1 MGGTRKAL
9 RPFSYANA
17 RGAEP
22 CACKHNQE
30 TTVASVNKVILIGNL
45 GSDPDMR
52 QASTGTAIANLS
64 IATTRRYR
72 NAEGQPVSETE
83 WHRVVLFGRT
93 AEIARDYL
101 HKGSPAYI
109 EGRLRTRKWTDQQ
122 GQDRYTT
129 EIFGDVL
136 QLIGGRDDQQGA
148 APAGGN
154 SEGEPF

>member
-1 MGGTRKAL
+1 M
-9 RPFSYANA
+9 
-17 RGAEP
+17 
-22 CACKHNQE
+22 
-30 TTVASVNKVILIGNL
+30 ASVNKVVLL
-45 GSDPDMR
+45 GYLGADPDMR

-64 IATTRRYR
+64 LATTRRFR
-72 NAEGQPVSETE
+72 NAEGQTVSETE

-109 EGRLRTRKWTDQQ
+109 EGRLSTRKWTDKQ

-136 QLIGGRDDQQGA
+136 QLLGGRDDPQGA
-148 APAGGN
+148 EPAGG
-154 SEGEPF
+154 SSDGAPF

>member
-1 MGGTRKAL
+1 M
-9 RPFSYANA
+9 
-17 RGAEP
+17 
-22 CACKHNQE
+22 
-30 TTVASVNKVILIGNL
+30 ASVNKVVLL
-45 GSDPDMR
+45 GYLGADPDMR

-64 IATTRRYR
+64 LATTRRFR
-72 NAEGQPVSETE
+72 NAEGQTVSETE

-109 EGRLRTRKWTDQQ
+109 EGRLSTRKWTDKQ

-136 QLIGGRDDQQGA
+136 QLLGGRD
-148 APAGGN
+148 N
-154 SEGEPF
+154 E

>member
-1 MGGTRKAL
+1 M
-9 RPFSYANA
+9 
-17 RGAEP
+17 
-22 CACKHNQE
+22 
-30 TTVASVNKVILIGNL
+30 ASVNKVVLL
-45 GSDPDMR
+45 GYLGADPDMR
-52 QASTGTAIANLS
+52 QGASGTAIANISL
-64 IATTRRYR
+64 ATTRRFR
-72 NAEGQPVSETE
+72 NSEGQPVSETE

-136 QLIGGRDDQQGA
+136 QLLSGRDDTQGA
-148 APAGGN
+148 APASG
-154 SEGEPF
+154 SSGEPF

>member
-1 MGGTRKAL
+1 M
-9 RPFSYANA
+9 
-17 RGAEP
+17 
-22 CACKHNQE
+22 
-30 TTVASVNKVILIGNL
+30 ASVNKVILLGNL

-52 QASTGTAIANLS
+52 QASTGTAIANISL
-64 IATTRRYR
+64 ATTRRFR
-72 NAEGQPVSETE
+72 NAEGQTVSETE

-136 QLIGGRDDQQGA
+136 QLLGGRDDQQGA

-154 SEGEPF
+154 SEGAPF

>member
-1 MGGTRKAL
+1 M
-9 RPFSYANA
+9 
-17 RGAEP
+17 
-22 CACKHNQE
+22 
-30 TTVASVNKVILIGNL
+30 ASVNKVILLGNL

-52 QASTGTAIANLS
+52 QASTGTAIANISL
-64 IATTRRYR
+64 ATTRRFR
-72 NAEGQPVSETE
+72 NAEGQTVSETE

-136 QLIGGRDDQQGA
+136 QLLGGRDDQQGA

>member
-1 MGGTRKAL
+1 M
-9 RPFSYANA
+9 
-17 RGAEP
+17 EI
-22 CACKHNQE
+22 
-30 TTVASVNKVILIGNL
+30 TVASVNKVILLGNL

-52 QASTGTAIANLS
+52 QSASGTAIANISL
-64 IATTRRYR
+64 ATTRRFR
-72 NAEGQPVSETE
+72 NAEGQTVSETE

-101 HKGSPAYI
+101 HKGAPAYI

-136 QLIGGRDDQQGA
+136 QLLGGRDDAQASATQSA
-148 APAGGN
+148 N
-154 SEGEPF
+154 SANSSDTPF

>member
-1 MGGTRKAL
+1 M
-9 RPFSYANA
+9 
-17 RGAEP
+17 
-22 CACKHNQE
+22 
-30 TTVASVNKVILIGNL
+30 ASVNKVVLLGYL

-52 QASTGTAIANLS
+52 QGASGTAIANLS
-64 IATTRRYR
+64 LATTRRFR
-72 NAEGQPVSETE
+72 NAEGQTVSETE

-109 EGRLRTRKWTDQQ
+109 EGRLSTRKWTDKQ

-136 QLIGGRDDQQGA
+136 QLLGGRDGAQGSAPQA
-148 APAGGN
+148 ATAAE
-154 SEGEPF
+154 SSDTPF

>member
-1 MGGTRKAL
+1 M
-9 RPFSYANA
+9 
-17 RGAEP
+17 
-22 CACKHNQE
+22 
-30 TTVASVNKVILIGNL
+30 ASVNKVILLGNL
-45 GSDPDMR
+45 GSNPEMR

-64 IATTRRYR
+64 IATTRRFR

-136 QLIGGRDDQQGA
+136 QLLSGRDDTQGA
-148 APAGGN
+148 APSGG
-154 SEGEPF
+154 SSGEPF